1 MPLLNADAIADLRNR
16 QMEQRRRERS
26 ARTWLNR
33 YRAASEVLMLGPRG
47 RYYTFATDAALDRV
61 LQGLQT
67 IWSDPGTTIG
77 EKIAIMREIHGRMA
91 ATLLGQGEL
100 APKPLPEPRPQ
111 KPKRR
116 EDPPRI

>member
-1 MPLLNADAIADLRNR
+1 MPLLNEDAIADLRSR
-16 QMEQRRRERS
+16 QMEEARSERS

-33 YRAASEVLMLGPRG
+33 YRAASEVLMPGPRAK
-47 RYYTFATDAALDRV
+47 YYTLATEAALNRV
-61 LQGLQT
+61 IQGLQT
-67 IWSDPGTTIG
+67 IWSDPDTIIG
-77 EKIAIMREIHGRMA
+77 DKIAIMREIHERMA

-100 APKPLPEPRPQ
+100 APGPLPEPRPQ